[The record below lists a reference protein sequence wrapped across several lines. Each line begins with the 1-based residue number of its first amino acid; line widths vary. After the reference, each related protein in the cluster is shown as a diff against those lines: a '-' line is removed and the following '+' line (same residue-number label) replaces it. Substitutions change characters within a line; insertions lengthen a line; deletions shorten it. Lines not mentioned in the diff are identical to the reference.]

1 MLADVSLQN
10 QTEQNSCTLA
20 FICSQLWIAPSTV
33 AEYANICPK
42 LARRY
47 RSIFV
52 RPTKIDDN
60 IMRCN
65 RVMMVHTVLQVG
77 MKIREIRIFVRFIIW
92 STLRKSAW
100 HSLYLILVFT
110 LTCLPLS
117 GNKDY
122 HSFCGS

>member
-1 MLADVSLQN
+1 
-10 QTEQNSCTLA
+10 
-20 FICSQLWIAPSTV
+20 
-33 AEYANICPK
+33 
-42 LARRY
+42 
-47 RSIFV
+47 
-52 RPTKIDDN
+52 
-60 IMRCN
+60 
-65 RVMMVHTVLQVG
+65 MVHTVLQVG